1 MPVLVEADPT
11 LVDTLAAAMP
21 AGSQT
26 VSTPDRGLAW
36 LDQHPD
42 EYVLVFGPTTT
53 LDTALATAEDLR
65 IQRPTVS
72 VVLVRDQFDT
82 ENCVAHNGSL
92 IPVQGRDVMVQSWYQ
107 GGVQFWDFTDPD
119 NPRDLGYFERGPLSP
134 TNLGGTWSAYYYN
147 GHVYSSDIQKGF
159 DVLRI
164 TDASLKKAA
173 DVKMDTLNVQSQPV
187 YRK

>member
-1 MPVLVEADPT
+1 MSLAAPMTRDLERKILDLYVAGHTVGEAATMTGVPWRQAERVLTDHGHPDAAKVRSSLAAMDAQFEADA
-11 LVDTLAAAMP
+11 VKD
-21 AGSQT
+21 
-26 VSTPDRGLAW
+26 
-36 LDQHPD
+36 
-42 EYVLVFGPTTT
+42 GPTR
-53 LDTALATAEDLR
+53 ALEQVR
-65 IQRPTVS
+65 VS
-72 VVLVRDQFDT
+72 EL
-82 ENCVAHNGSL
+82 H
-92 IPVQGRDVMVQSWYQ
+92 P
-107 GGVQFWDFTDPD
+107 DPD